1 MYVGIAIRCCPST
14 SGDANANAS
23 QANHRGKG
31 SAKGAEEAKR
41 SIRHMAM
48 YQGSATQGLRSDQTK
63 EISLTI
69 ASFFHSCIIPA
80 HNASAVVVRVVGEGD
95 GVVSRSI
102 RMGNSV
108 RSVFVPWWTLVAVH
122 C

>member
-1 MYVGIAIRCCPST
+1 
-14 SGDANANAS
+14 
-23 QANHRGKG
+23 
-31 SAKGAEEAKR
+31 
-41 SIRHMAM
+41 MAM
-48 YQGSATQGLRSDQTK
+48 YQGSATQGLRYDQTK

-108 RSVFVPWWTLVAVH
+108 RSVFVPWLVQGWALLSEKSPSFYFLFPACSYMYH
-122 C
+122 MH